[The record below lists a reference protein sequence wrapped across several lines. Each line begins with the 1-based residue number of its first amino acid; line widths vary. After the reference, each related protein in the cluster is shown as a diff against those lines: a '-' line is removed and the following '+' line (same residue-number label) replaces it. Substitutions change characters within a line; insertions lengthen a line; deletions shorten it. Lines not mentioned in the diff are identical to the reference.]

1 MNKSLTAVAFGALVA
16 LGTVAFSVSASAAI
30 VCNDEG
36 DCWHTSHKYTYPPAV
51 KLSIHDDKWKWGDQ
65 DHDKWNEHT
74 GRGYW
79 KGNIWIGF

>member
-36 DCWHTSHKYTYPPAV
+36 DCGTLRTSTHRR
-51 KLSIHDDKWKWGDQ
+51 LSCG
-65 DHDKWNEHT
+65 T
-74 GRGYW
+74 FTR
-79 KGNIWIGF
+79 

>member
-36 DCWHTSHKYTYPPAV
+36 DCWHTSHKYTPASFLRDLYPLV
-51 KLSIHDDKWKWGDQ
+51 RRMSVERLYSVL
-65 DHDKWNEHT
+65 
-74 GRGYW
+74 
-79 KGNIWIGF
+79 